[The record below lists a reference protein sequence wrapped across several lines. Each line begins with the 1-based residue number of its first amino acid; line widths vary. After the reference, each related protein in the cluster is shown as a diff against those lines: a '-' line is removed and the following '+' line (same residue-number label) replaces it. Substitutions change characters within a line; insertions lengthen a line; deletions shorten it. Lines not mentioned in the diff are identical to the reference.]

1 MNIVALQD
9 KPLFQ
14 NATEIIIFDGLRI
27 FPLLRDR
34 VNEPCTFDFQWF
46 FEKPER
52 ELLYE
57 LYILYQVILQYNIKR
72 ATRTLILGFF
82 YK

>member
-27 FPLLRDR
+27 FTIQSVIRI
-34 VNEPCTFDFQWF
+34 TFPNPP
-46 FEKPER
+46 FEGPGK
-52 ELLYE
+52 
-57 LYILYQVILQYNIKR
+57 
-72 ATRTLILGFF
+72 
-82 YK
+82 